1 MSLLTPTETVTARV
15 AADAQQLSAYLQ
27 NAIVLANRIASS
39 TLSLPTDQL
48 NEWLNARPLEQRL
61 AEFAA
66 HGATG
71 EALNAAAA
79 SSEQATGRPEG
90 SLGRVD
96 VRSVQDKLADQNR
109 SLAIDGGIFEV
120 TDNPQPDPI

>member
-1 MSLLTPTETVTARV
+1 MSLLTPTENVSARV

-39 TLSLPTDQL
+39 TLSLPTPEL
-48 NEWLNARPLEQRL
+48 NEWLNARPLEQRM